1 MAIEAI
7 YGEPM
12 YVGLIRG
19 TVITANTFS
28 SKSAFRAQLVNVLF
42 CFVFQ
47 RRGSLSRQVKLD
59 NSVGF
64 FIYLFSNP
72 GQWWRYSHSP

>member
-1 MAIEAI
+1 MYTVKLAYRNNYNMAIEAI

-28 SKSAFRAQLVNVLF
+28 SKSAFRAQLVNVL
-42 CFVFQ
+42 VF
-47 RRGSLSRQVKLD
+47 
-59 NSVGF
+59 F
-64 FIYLFSNP
+64 FSKE
-72 GQWWRYSHSP
+72 GEV